1 MSDSESGGEH
11 TNAEYYKHLWGKP
24 PRTQTEPK
32 PARVNHK
39 RHGEA
44 KFHLPQKSKSKVV
57 RRKAVRPPVA
67 TNR

>member
-24 PRTQTEPK
+24 PRTHTDPK
-32 PARVNHK
+32 PARVNLK

-44 KFHLPQKSKSKVV
+44 TFHSPQKSKSKVV
-57 RRKAVRPPVA
+57 GRKAVRPPRT